1 MFTSDLLHHHLMRN
15 HNVTMCDYRKEHL
28 TTSGKPKKNR
38 CSTSKK
44 FAKKEESDSY
54 IAEEETSSDVISIK
68 QGEPERT
75 EQGITKCGVVATE
88 SLDADGCNTKV
99 LDLDDSQDQ
108 RIFTDY
114 PWKMCRLKCNICM
127 DHVKILRA
135 HVQKMHDMSFI
146 KFREMYPEEVYAL
159 KTYHR
164 YR

>member
-1 MFTSDLLHHHLMRN
+1 MDPTVQTFHFKL
-15 HNVTMCDYRKEHL
+15 
-28 TTSGKPKKNR
+28 PK
-38 CSTSKK
+38 C
-44 FAKKEESDSY
+44 
-54 IAEEETSSDVISIK
+54 
-68 QGEPERT
+68 
-75 EQGITKCGVVATE
+75 
-88 SLDADGCNTKV
+88 CNTKV

-127 DHVKILRA
+127 DPVKILRA
-135 HVQKMHDMSFI
+135 HVQKMHEMSFI